1 MTWPAS
7 LSIINGMK
15 WYEAMQDNTENKS
28 ERIMLAAAKI
38 IKAQIQ
44 EMSYSMDFY
53 PSNHD
58 ICDVDAACQWL
69 PSMLQMFL
77 QLIVKSTIKR
87 GSIGQC
93 LVRTA

>member
-1 MTWPAS
+1 MAC
-7 LSIINGMK
+7 LIINHK
-15 WYEAMQDNTENKS
+15 WYETMQDNTEDES

-44 EMSYSMDFY
+44 VMSYSMDFY
-53 PSNHD
+53 PSNH

-69 PSMLQMFL
+69 PSMLQMFR

-87 GSIGQC
+87 GSISQC